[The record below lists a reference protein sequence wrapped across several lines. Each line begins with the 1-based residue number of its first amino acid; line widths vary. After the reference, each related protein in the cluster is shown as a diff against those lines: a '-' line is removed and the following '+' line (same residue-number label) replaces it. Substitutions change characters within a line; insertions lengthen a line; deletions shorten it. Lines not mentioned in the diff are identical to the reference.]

1 MTRYYL
7 GIDDTDVLGRKPGTG
22 RLARELGASLQ
33 ADGLARLD
41 GVVRQQLLVDPRIP
55 YTSHNSPACLVLS
68 IADGDG
74 GRVFDTAS
82 RWVAARS
89 ADGADPGVCLAEEW
103 RVDEAVRAFGVRASI
118 EVVTKGEAL
127 GLAERTGLR
136 LVELGGTG
144 DGVIG
149 ALAGVGLTAAG
160 NAGRFLEYGDG
171 LRDLGQ
177 AISAAALRARGIAV
191 LNLARDAEWIPDQA
205 AIHTGDRLRPRLLGG
220 RPVLL
225 VERGDDGWLAF
236 DRKQPRADG
245 EEHGHG
251 RDEW

>member
-1 MTRYYL
+1 MKRHYL

-33 ADGLARLD
+33 ADGLARLE

-55 YTSHNSPACLVLS
+55 YTSHNSPACLVLA
-68 IADGDG
+68 IADGDA

-89 ADGADPGVCLAEEW
+89 ADGSDPGVCLAEEW

-118 EVVTKGEAL
+118 EVVTKSEAL
-127 GLAERTGLR
+127 DLAERTGLR

-144 DGVIG
+144 GGVIG

-171 LRDLGQ
+171 LRDLGD

-205 AIHTGDRLRPRLLGG
+205 PIHTGDRLRPRLLGG

-225 VERGDDGWLAF
+225 VERGDDGWRAF

-245 EEHGHG
+245 EGHG
-251 RDEW
+251 QGWDEG